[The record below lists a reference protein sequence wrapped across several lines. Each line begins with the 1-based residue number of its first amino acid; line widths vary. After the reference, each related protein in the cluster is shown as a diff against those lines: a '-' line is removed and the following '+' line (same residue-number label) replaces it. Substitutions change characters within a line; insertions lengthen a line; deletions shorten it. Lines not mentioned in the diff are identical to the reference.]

1 MFHLFRIKSFEPY
14 FPFALFLRHRHRLI
28 EKSIKKR
35 LLVLFLLAMP
45 GLSMAQAEELQVAV
59 ASNFTEPMKV
69 IAAEFENDTGHKVQ
83 LSFGATGKFYAQIK
97 NGAPYHVLLSAD
109 DTTPEKLEIEGL
121 ALAGTRTTYAIGILV
136 LWSAK
141 PDLVDPK
148 ADVLAKGKFT
158 HLAIASPKL
167 APYGAA
173 ALETLDKMGRTA
185 ELRPKLVYG
194 ENIAQTYQ
202 FVSSGN
208 AELGFVALSQIMK
221 QGRIEKGS
229 AWIVPDHL
237 YSPIKQDTVILA
249 SGRGKPAAEALLRYL
264 KTPKAAAI
272 IRSFGYK
279 L

>member
-1 MFHLFRIKSFEPY
+1 MFRLFRIELFVAHLL
-14 FPFALFLRHRHRLI
+14 FAPLMCCQHRPVK
-28 EKSIKKR
+28 KSIIKK
-35 LLVLFLLAMP
+35 LFVLFLFA
-45 GLSMAQAEELQVAV
+45 LSGFAAAQAEELQVAV
-59 ASNFTEPMKV
+59 ASNFTEPMKA
-69 IAAEFENDTGHKVQ
+69 IAAEFEKDTGHRVK
-83 LSFGATGKFYAQIK
+83 LSSGATSKFYAQIK
-97 NGAPYHVLLSAD
+97 NGAPYHLLLSAD

-121 ALAGTRTTYAIGILV
+121 ALPGTRTTYAIGTLV
-136 LWSAK
+136 LWSTK
-141 PDLVDPK
+141 TDLVDLG
-148 ADVLAKGKFT
+148 AAILAKGKFT
-158 HLAIASPKL
+158 HLAIANPKL

-173 ALETLDKMGRTA
+173 ALETLDNLGRTA
-185 ELRPKLVYG
+185 ELQPKLVYG

-202 FVSSGN
+202 FISSGN

-237 YSPIKQDTVILA
+237 YSPIRQDAVILA
-249 SGRGKPAAEALLRYL
+249 SGRDNPAAEALLRYL